1 MSLLPPGRF
10 LMPGNL
16 AGSPALTF
24 APLDVAADGSAPD
37 GSLWAMMRRRYEAYK
52 DVVVRPF
59 FRDHFARLDRQIVL
73 VDALAAFNAGPEALH
88 DLEAALTGILDCF
101 RIGRS
106 TILSSLFRPRIDR
119 ILFAA
124 TKADHLHHQSHDRLE
139 AVLRRAVA
147 KAADRAEYAGA
158 AIDVVALVGGARHAR
173 GAGRAW
179 PGQAAV
185 ASSARPRPARP
196 PMARPSMARPKSRP
210 FRATCPRT
218 PRNCSTAAFAAFPA
232 RASEQADFRFLR
244 FRPPLLERDG
254 QRRARAAAHP
264 PRPRPPVPDRRPTA
278 MSEKTPHRRPA
289 TFKLGD
295 PGVVVM
301 GPDETG
307 RPARGTVHI
316 TPEADPAT
324 LPVPIDAP
332 RVPVRRGFRWGT
344 LFWSAVGGLVL
355 LGLRLGIVNLIEDLF
370 ARSQTL
376 GYVALAFA
384 AAAALALAVVIGR
397 EAFGLA
403 RLAAIEKLH
412 QRAAEVL
419 RSDDRAES
427 RAIVNDLLK
436 LAHQNPQLARARAAL
451 VSHADD
457 IIDGA
462 DMIKLAERELM
473 APLDEEA
480 RRLVS
485 TAAQRVSVVTAVS
498 PRALIDVLFVFVAAM
513 RLIRQL
519 ARLYGGRPGT
529 LGMISLLRHVIG
541 HLAITGGMAVG
552 DSLVQQMLGHG
563 IAAKL
568 SQRLGEGVLNGL
580 LTARLGLAAI
590 DVTRPL
596 PFTALPRP
604 ARHLALADLAKDL
617 LAQARR

>member
-1 MSLLPPGRF
+1 
-10 LMPGNL
+10 
-16 AGSPALTF
+16 
-24 APLDVAADGSAPD
+24 
-37 GSLWAMMRRRYEAYK
+37 
-52 DVVVRPF
+52 
-59 FRDHFARLDRQIVL
+59 
-73 VDALAAFNAGPEALH
+73 
-88 DLEAALTGILDCF
+88 
-101 RIGRS
+101 
-106 TILSSLFRPRIDR
+106 
-119 ILFAA
+119 
-124 TKADHLHHQSHDRLE
+124 
-139 AVLRRAVA
+139 
-147 KAADRAEYAGA
+147 
-158 AIDVVALVGGARHAR
+158 
-173 GAGRAW
+173 
-179 PGQAAV
+179 
-185 ASSARPRPARP
+185 
-196 PMARPSMARPKSRP
+196 
-210 FRATCPRT
+210 
-218 PRNCSTAAFAAFPA
+218 
-232 RASEQADFRFLR
+232 
-244 FRPPLLERDG
+244 
-254 QRRARAAAHP
+254 
-264 PRPRPPVPDRRPTA
+264 
-278 MSEKTPHRRPA
+278 MSEKPPHRRPA
-289 TFKLGD
+289 TFKLDD
-295 PGVVVM
+295 PGVIVM

-324 LPVPIDAP
+324 LPVPIDPP

-344 LFWSAVGGLVL
+344 LFWTAVSGLLL
-355 LGLRLGIVNLIEDLF
+355 LGLGRGVVNLVEDLF
-370 ARSQTL
+370 ARSETL

-412 QRAAEVL
+412 ARAAEVL
-419 RSDDRAES
+419 RSDDRTES
-427 RAIVNDLLK
+427 RAVVNDLLK
-436 LAHQNPQLARARAAL
+436 LAHQNPQLARARATL

-529 LGMISLLRHVIG
+529 LGMLSLLRHVIG

-552 DSLVQQMLGHG
+552 DSLVQQVLGHG

-604 ARHLALADLAKDL
+604 ALGDLAKDL
-617 LAQARR
+617 LSKRDDEV